1 MGKIKKLF
9 TNVRIIILLI
19 CLVLAVFAINPNP
32 WSEGVAIRSVAF
44 NSSANLEGFTNPKA
58 SINPMSR
65 EIILSINNVPI
76 KNVSDYYNYLSTLEV
91 NRSVQIKTDQ
101 RLVKLTILPIYE
113 YILLN
118 ETDNITYETTI
129 EVEEIIN
136 DTTYIVEKKVNRT
149 KLVNKTLRNIT
160 GPQDIGLTVFNAP
173 TSNIRKGLD
182 LQGGT
187 RVLLQPE
194 VKLAPDNMT
203 ILIDNMKQRLNV
215 YGLSDIVVKEAN
227 DLPPP
232 LGAGNQYILVEI
244 AGANEEEV
252 KDLISKQGKFE
263 AKIGKDVIFVGGN
276 NDIPYVCRTADC
288 AGIDPQIGCRDFSDG
303 SVCRFRF
310 AIALSPSA
318 AQTQADKTAGLALV
332 TKDGEQY
339 LNESLD
345 LYLDDSKVDSLN
357 IGSDL
362 RGQPSTDISIS
373 GSDVGATREEAVTN
387 ALNSMKRLQTIL
399 ITGSLPVKLDVVKT
413 DAVSPV
419 LGQEFTRNALIVG
432 LFAILTVCLIV
443 FLRYRIL
450 VIAVSM
456 MITMVSEV
464 VLLLGLASGIGWNL
478 DLAAIA
484 GIIIAAGTGVDDQ
497 IVITDEV
504 RRGESEAAYNWRQK
518 LKKAFFII
526 FAAYFTTIV
535 AMTPLLFA
543 GAGLLKGFAFTT
555 IAGVSFG
562 VFITR
567 PAFAKIIEI
576 FLKE

>member
-9 TNVRIIILLI
+9 TNVRIIILMV
-19 CLVLAVFAINPNP
+19 CLVLAIFAINPNP
-32 WSEGVAIRSVAF
+32 WTEGVAIRSVAF

-76 KNVSDYYNYLSTLEV
+76 NNVSDYYNYLSTLEI
-91 NRSVQIKTDQ
+91 NRTVQIKTDQ
-101 RLVKLTILPIYE
+101 RLVKLTILPDYE
-113 YILLN
+113 YIMLN
-118 ETDNITYETTI
+118 ETENITYETII

-136 DTTYIVEKKVNRT
+136 DTTHIVEKKVNMT
-149 KLVNKTLRNIT
+149 KLVNKTIRNIL
-160 GPQDIGLTVFNAP
+160 GPQDIGLTVFDAP

-194 VKLAPDNMT
+194 VKLSAENMS

-303 SVCRFRF
+303 SMCRFRF
-310 AIALSPSA
+310 AIALSPAA
-318 AQTQADKTAGLALV
+318 AQKQADKTGGLALV

-362 RGQPSTDISIS
+362 RGQASTDISIS

-419 LGQEFTRNALIVG
+419 LGEEFTKNALLVG
-432 LFAILTVCLIV
+432 LFAIITVCLIV
-443 FLRYRIL
+443 LIRYRIP

-464 VLLLGLASGIGWNL
+464 VLLLGLASAIGWNL

-567 PAFAKIIEI
+567 PAFAKIIEL